1 MITGMLLAEVG
12 PSKLAAARLRKAN
25 AAKNDD
31 VAARPAT
38 KTSGPA
44 GEAGGPTETAGA
56 VETTHAV
63 AIPDAVE
70 TTHAVATKE
79 PAVA

>member
-1 MITGMLLAEVG
+1 MG
-12 PSKLAAARLRKAN
+12 PSKQAAARLRKAN

-31 VAARPAT
+31 VAARPTA

-56 VETTHAV
+56 VV
-63 AIPDAVE
+63 SLGAVE
-70 TTHAVATKE
+70 TTPAVATKE
-79 PAVA
+79 TAVA

>member
-25 AAKNDD
+25 AAKSDD
-31 VAARPAT
+31 VAARPTA

-56 VETTHAV
+56 VAS
-63 AIPDAVE
+63 PGAVE

-79 PAVA
+79 AAVA